1 MRHRAPAR
9 PHRNIGPGSSS
20 GMRPNRARDDVERWL
35 IQGSHRFASAGT
47 DEDSFRFLIRQEDS
61 LASRI
66 EIFEPKSQPGVLVIG
81 AMCPLKNSQ
90 NARYLRLSGAERRNL
105 ERRIADY
112 CRSIRAVHRLH
123 EEDGRRTVGVYV
135 VLDRKEQINQAGFAE
150 AVRTAAGLGDMA
162 SRYLL
167 RAF

>member
-1 MRHRAPAR
+1 
-9 PHRNIGPGSSS
+9 
-20 GMRPNRARDDVERWL
+20 MRPNRARDDVERWL
-35 IQGSHRFASAGT
+35 VQGSHRFASAGT
-47 DEDSFRFLIRQEDS
+47 GEDSFRFIIRQADS
-61 LASRI
+61 LAGRI

-90 NARYLRLSGAERRNL
+90 NARYLGLSGKERRNL
-105 ERRIADY
+105 EKRIADY

-123 EEDGRRTVGVYV
+123 EEDGRMTVGVYV
-135 VLDRKEQINQAGFAE
+135 VLDKEEQINQAGFAE
-150 AVRTAAGLGDMA
+150 AVRTAAGLGDRA